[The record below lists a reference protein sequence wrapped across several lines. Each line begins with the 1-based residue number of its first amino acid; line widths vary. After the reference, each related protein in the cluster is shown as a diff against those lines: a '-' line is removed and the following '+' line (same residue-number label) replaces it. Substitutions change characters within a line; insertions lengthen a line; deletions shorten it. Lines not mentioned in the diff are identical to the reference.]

1 MGNPQTIWYN
11 KEKNIVETIDQRYLP
26 FQNNVIEI
34 QTLEEARF
42 AITEMIV
49 RGAPLIGVTAA
60 YGMYLAARNAS
71 EGDFHTEMKHAASW
85 LKSSR
90 PTAVNLAFAVDEA
103 MAVISVDLSI
113 SENIQ
118 LLLEYAESLKQ
129 REIDF
134 SKKIGFFGLELIQSI
149 SENKNG
155 EPVHILTHCNAG
167 RLACVELGTA
177 TAPIYLAHEAGI
189 PVHVWVDE
197 TRPRNQG
204 ARLTAWELGEAGI
217 PHTII
222 PDNTGGH
229 LMQHHMVDMVIVGSD
244 RTTLN
249 GDVANKIGTYLKA
262 LAAADN
268 AIPFYIALPSTT
280 IDWTLNDGIS
290 EIPIEQRD
298 GREVSMM
305 EGMLNGEIHE
315 FRVHPEKSPVVNY
328 GFDVTPARLVTGLIT
343 ERGVCKA
350 TREGIL
356 NLFPEK
362 MNKIVEGYVKFNCD
376 WQHKKILIQDELFQ
390 ALKME
395 RSQLCILGLIGAY
408 PDGIGFG
415 NISVKPE
422 QGSAFIITGSSTGQ
436 FAQLNG
442 SHYALVTEYNFAKNS
457 ISCTGQTKA
466 SAESLTHAAVYEALP
481 EVGAVIHVHCLWLWE
496 KLLNNYSTTSSE
508 IEYGTPEMAYA
519 VQSLASQMN
528 TNDENIIVM
537 GGHREGILAFGR
549 NLKEATLLILNIYN
563 RYKHD

>member
-11 KEKNIVETIDQRYLP
+11 REKSRIETIDQRYLP
-26 FQNNVIEI
+26 FQNLII
-34 QTLEEARF
+34 GISTLDEARF
-42 AITEMIV
+42 AITEMVV

-60 YGMYLAARNAS
+60 YGIYLAALKSKGENFQA
-71 EGDFHTEMKHAASW
+71 EMHHAASW

-103 MAVISVDLSI
+103 MSLI
-113 SENIQ
+113 SEELTRIENIHR
-118 LLLEYAESLKQ
+118 LFDYAESLKQ
-129 REIDF
+129 REINF
-134 SKKIGFFGLELIQSI
+134 SKKIGQYGLELIQSI
-149 SENKNG
+149 SEAKNR
-155 EPVHILTHCNAG
+155 ETVHILTHCNAG

-229 LMQHHMVDMVIVGSD
+229 LMQHQMVDLVIVGSD

-268 AIPFYIALPSTT
+268 GIPFYVALPSTT
-280 IDWTLNDGIS
+280 IDWALNDGLS

-298 GREVSMM
+298 GREVFLM
-305 EGMLNGEIHE
+305 EGLLGDQVHE
-315 FRVHPEKSPVVNY
+315 FRILPEKSPVANY

-350 TREGIL
+350 NRTGIL

-362 MNKIVEGYVKFNCD
+362 
-376 WQHKKILIQDELFQ
+376 
-390 ALKME
+390 
-395 RSQLCILGLIGAY
+395 
-408 PDGIGFG
+408 
-415 NISVKPE
+415 
-422 QGSAFIITGSSTGQ
+422 
-436 FAQLNG
+436 
-442 SHYALVTEYNFAKNS
+442 
-457 ISCTGQTKA
+457 QT
-466 SAESLTHAAVYEALP
+466 
-481 EVGAVIHVHCLWLWE
+481 
-496 KLLNNYSTTSSE
+496 
-508 IEYGTPEMAYA
+508 
-519 VQSLASQMN
+519 
-528 TNDENIIVM
+528 D
-537 GGHREGILAFGR
+537 
-549 NLKEATLLILNIYN
+549 
-563 RYKHD
+563 D